1 MYTKQRKLSMKVIGY
16 SLLIWTIKYLSL
28 VTPSS
33 GMRDLSLVLV
43 EELLSSSKTPFL
55 TLHALPSLP
64 NTPRNTFGYGFPS
77 TRTRLR
83 SVIPEEGVT
92 RERYLGVRDVLR
104 EESFFSADYVW
115 FVSGN
120 LSGKICQI

>member
-1 MYTKQRKLSMKVIGY
+1 MWGSEGSAWRVRNR
-16 SLLIWTIKYLSL
+16 
-28 VTPSS
+28 VF
-33 GMRDLSLVLV
+33 D
-43 EELLSSSKTPFL
+43 EES
-55 TLHALPSLP
+55 
-64 NTPRNTFGYGFPS
+64 NTS

-104 EESFFSADYVW
+104 ELSFCSADYVW

-120 LSGKICQI
+120 LYGKMCQV